1 LFLSGFSSSFAAN
14 SSGIA
19 AAVKRLVS
27 REISRGERLYCR
39 IRMSDINSLNKA
51 CGICCVLF
59 LLLLNVSAGGL
70 EIATQTN
77 GEGMIDSIV
86 TVPGTKALKE
96 IRLRFRGV
104 MQNFN
109 PEVEDSKEFVANE
122 EETIVGLNV
131 KQATKQNDVYLLLR
145 DSEGDFK
152 VITNVNEK
160 VAKLLSDKD
169 LHINNSFIF
178 VLSIKGNICKMGT
191 SDYQPNNPSVESFS
205 VSIDVD
211 GRLRL
216 VKK

>member
-1 LFLSGFSSSFAAN
+1 MYEHAGNDPVHVLNVDGDSILTVGY
-14 SSGIA
+14 
-19 AAVKRLVS
+19 KT
-27 REISRGERLYCR
+27 EISYIYML
-39 IRMSDINSLNKA
+39 SKA
-51 CGICCVLF
+51 WTICCAF
-59 LLLLNVSAGGL
+59 ALLQLNVSAGGL
-70 EIATQTN
+70 EIGTQTN
-77 GEGMIDSIV
+77 GEGMIESIV

-109 PEVEDSKEFVANE
+109 PEVEHSKDFVANE

-152 VITNVNEK
+152 IITNVNEK
-160 VAKLLSDKD
+160 VAKLLSNKD
-169 LHINNSFIF
+169 LHINISFIF

-191 SDYQPNNPSVESFS
+191 NDFQPNNRSVEPFS
-205 VSIDVD
+205 ISVDVD